1 MLAIHL
7 DERAMNHVIHLTH
20 NAGLGAGASG
30 MPWSASAS
38 RSHHPAALQA
48 GVCAVNRPIPRVFAG
63 F

>member
-1 MLAIHL
+1 
-7 DERAMNHVIHLTH
+7 MNHAIHLTH

-38 RSHHPAALQA
+38 RSHKPAAFPA
-48 GVCAVNRPIPRVFAG
+48 GVCAANRPIPRVFAG

>member
-1 MLAIHL
+1 
-7 DERAMNHVIHLTH
+7 MNHAIHLTH
-20 NAGLGAGASG
+20 NAGIGAGASG

-38 RSHHPAALQA
+38 RSHKPAAFQA